1 MAMASGCLAV
11 ALAQPGCARFGAV
24 QQILVYDSSALAA
37 KLYYGSTAFRN
48 NVLIVLAPHRSI
60 FTCDSKSIV
69 V

>member
-48 NVLIVLAPHRSI
+48 NELAPHRSI
-60 FTCDSKSIV
+60 FTCDSKSTCIV
-69 V
+69 